1 MSPALVGIEAELPKI
16 PQEPGAANGVT
27 SSSLTSHDRRG
38 YTQTQESPALDLSDV
53 VGDFEATLKRSTR
66 PSKTSDKQERT
77 ENGETFS
84 YFVLSFLKIFLKII
98 FWKKY

>member
-16 PQEPGAANGVT
+16 PQEPGPANGVT
-27 SSSLTSHDRRG
+27 SSSTIGHDRRG

-66 PSKTSDKQERT
+66 PSKTFDKQERT
-77 ENGETFS
+77 ENGETF
-84 YFVLSFLKIFLKII
+84 FALLL
-98 FWKKY
+98 